1 MPRSVRVYGPRTSKE
16 VAREVKNFNARRAYE
31 IRKNPDA
38 ETWLPEKA
46 SVKTFKRENTSRAD
60 VNAGLAELRAFK
72 REKLEPVF
80 LDKGLV
86 KTKWEIEVVQ
96 KHVEQT
102 NRSRAQRLRAI
113 KPSLERGTSKAAEQ
127 LNLMPM
133 AFDPNKL
140 TADDFARKKT
150 AALKES
156 RRNFAANQAADYKQQ
171 YLQNIENMGQHGRE
185 ILKMIRDLPPSA
197 FIQAYKLDPVLNIK
211 FTSDPLRVATIAA
224 EIRRHW
230 SEFLGL
236 ADEAGDEAWEDE
248 DEDED

>member
-1 MPRSVRVYGPRTSKE
+1 MPRTARVYGPRTSRE

-46 SVKTFKRENTSRAD
+46 SVKTFKAENTSRAD
-60 VNAGLAELRAFK
+60 VNAALAELRAFK
-72 REKLEPVF
+72 REKMEPVF

-96 KHVEQT
+96 KHVEET
-102 NRSRAQRLRAI
+102 NRSRAKRLRAI
-113 KPSLERGTSKAAEQ
+113 KPSLKRGTSKAAEQ

-133 AFDPNKL
+133 KFDPNKL
-140 TADDFARKKT
+140 TAENFEKKKI
-150 AALKES
+150 ASFKES
-156 RRNFAANQAADYKQQ
+156 RRNFEANQMTAYKAQ
-171 YLQNIENMGQHGRE
+171 YIKNVEDMGEYGKP
-185 ILKMIRDLPPSA
+185 ILKMIRSLPPSA

-211 FTSDPLRVATIAA
+211 FTSDPLHVATIAG

-230 SEFLGL
+230 SEFLGMPN
-236 ADEAGDEAWEDE
+236 EAGDEAWEDE
-248 DEDED
+248 DANEL